1 MSEPQAARTLRILH
15 LEDDANDAELV
26 RAQLEGEGFRCDVVR
41 VDTVDGFAANL
52 DPERVDI
59 VLSDYSMPSF
69 NGVAALTMARERC
82 PEVPFLFVS
91 GTIGEERAIE
101 AMQMGATDYVL
112 KQRLARLGPAVR
124 RALVERAERQARHRA
139 EEAVRHQQAFLRQV
153 IDISPSFM
161 FAKDRLGRFTLVNQ
175 AVAEAYGGT
184 VEGLLGKTDADFN
197 PNPEEVEAFRRDDL
211 AVMDTGQEKVV
222 AEEQITDAAGQRR
235 WLYTVKRP
243 LRGPDGKADQILG
256 VATDITARKEAE
268 DQLRQAQK
276 MEAIGQLAGGVAHDF
291 NNLLGVIVG
300 YADLLLKDLG
310 RQHPAA
316 RRLEQIHKA
325 TERATALTRQ
335 LLAFSRK
342 QILQPRV
349 LDLNTVIVEVEKML
363 ARLIGEA
370 IQVLTVPAA
379 GLGHV
384 KADPG
389 QLEQVIVNLAV
400 NARDAMPRGGKLIIE
415 TANVSLD
422 ETFRRLHRGAPV
434 GPHVVLA
441 VSDTGSGIDA
451 QTLPRIFEPFFT
463 TKEKGKGTG
472 LGLSTVYGIVKQS
485 GGYVTVYSEPG
496 RGTTFKVYLPRV
508 DEPLDQAAATPPSPE
523 PPVAWETVL
532 LVEDEGALRSMI
544 QEILQEAGYTVL
556 PAATSDAALDA
567 VRSHPGPVHVM
578 VTDVVLPRMGG
589 RELAEQ
595 VAALR
600 PSLRVL
606 YMSGYTDEAIVH
618 HGMLDPGMHFLQKPF
633 TADDFLRRIRELL
646 GAPSGAPPTA

>member
-1 MSEPQAARTLRILH
+1 VSQTTGARALRVLH
-15 LEDDANDAELV
+15 LEDDGHDAELV
-26 RAQLEGEGFRCDVVR
+26 RAQLAGEGILCDVVR
-41 VDTVDGFAANL
+41 VDTVAGFAENL
-52 DPERVDI
+52 DPERLDI

-69 NGVAALTMARERC
+69 NGVAALSMARQRC
-82 PEVPFLFVS
+82 PDVPFLFVS

-101 AMQMGATDYVL
+101 ALKLGATDYVL

-124 RALVERAERQARHRA
+124 RALEERAERQARRRA
-139 EEAVRHQQAFLRQV
+139 EEAVQHQQAFLRQI
-153 IDISPSFM
+153 IDINPSFM
-161 FAKDRLGRFTLVNQ
+161 FAKDRQGRFTLVNR
-175 AVAEAYGGT
+175 AVAEAYGST

-197 PNPEEVEAFRRDDL
+197 PNREEVEAFRRDDL
-211 AVMDTGQEKVV
+211 EVMDSGREKVV
-222 AEEQITDAAGQRR
+222 AEELITDAHGQRR

-243 LRGPDGKADQILG
+243 LRGPDGAADQILG

-268 DQLRQAQK
+268 AQLRQAQK

-291 NNLLGVIVG
+291 NNLLGVIIG

-310 RQHPAA
+310 LQHPAA
-316 RRLEQIHKA
+316 PRLEQIRKA
-325 TERATALTRQ
+325 TERAAALTRQ

-349 LDLNTVIVEVEKML
+349 LDLNTVITDVENML
-363 ARLIGEA
+363 ARLIGED
-370 IQVLTVPAA
+370 IQILTVPAA

-422 ETFRRLHRGAPV
+422 ETFRQLHRGGPI

-451 QTLPRIFEPFFT
+451 QNLLRIFEPFFT
-463 TKEKGKGTG
+463 TKDKGKGTG

-508 DEPLDQAAATPPSPE
+508 QE
-523 PPVAWETVL
+523 PPDQVTGPAPALKPSAAGETVL
-532 LVEDEGALRSMI
+532 LVEDEPALRSMM
-544 QEILQEAGYTVL
+544 QEILEEAGYAVL
-556 PAATSDAALDA
+556 SGAGSDETLAA
-567 VRSHPGPVHVM
+567 VRSHAGPVHLM

-589 RELAEQ
+589 RELAVE

-600 PSLRVL
+600 PGLRVL
-606 YMSGYTDEAIVH
+606 YMSGYTGEAIAH
-618 HGMLDPGMHFLQKPF
+618 HGILDAGMHFLEKPF
-633 TADDFLRRIRELL
+633 TSESLLRRIRELL
-646 GAPSGAPPTA
+646 DAPIPG